1 MTSAWAQMIVAGTML
16 FAIVDVSLRTRDDE
30 PIERAGAI
38 LATISVCCI
47 VTAVLT
53 AGGFWGPMI
62 R

>member
-1 MTSAWAQMIVAGTML
+1 MSAWPQMIVAGTMV
-16 FAIVDVSLRTRDDE
+16 FAIIDVSIRTHDDE

-53 AGGFWGPMI
+53 AGGFWEPMT